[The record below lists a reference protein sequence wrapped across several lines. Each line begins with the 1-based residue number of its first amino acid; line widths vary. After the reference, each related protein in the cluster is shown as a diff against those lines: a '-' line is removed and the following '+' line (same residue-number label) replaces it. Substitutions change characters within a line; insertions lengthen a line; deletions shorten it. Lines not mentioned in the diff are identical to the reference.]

1 MRNFVS
7 HHVSAAVVGALLI
20 AAAASVTP
28 AHAQVPDARWQPWL
42 GCWTQVSETRPVGAE
57 TEVKGMVCVVPAQN
71 GDGVEVAV
79 MADGKLLRSDLIAV
93 TNQRVQKTIE
103 SCPGW
108 ETVVWSADGRRL
120 LTRSEVRCAQTAVKS
135 SSIFSISSE
144 GEWIEVRGALVGTN
158 STVSVVRYR
167 PAAFALKRVAT
178 VVGGVAQPFTL
189 VSEVGVASRY
199 ARLAA
204 GDRVDADAVLEV
216 TKHVDSPV
224 AEAWLNELQQGF
236 DLDAKELVRVADAGM
251 PSSVIDLMVALSN
264 PKQFAVRRSAE
275 SGQSVNAVR
284 RGTYGG
290 GSVGY
295 GGSRRYGSVY
305 DCGYGFLPTTYGYY
319 GDPCYPGYYGYG
331 AYGYGSGYFGYG
343 YGYPYGYSTYGGY
356 YYGSRPLV
364 IVPVGTLTGRERGQA
379 VKGAGYTR
387 RDGGGTS
394 TTTGRPQSVGTS
406 RDASAGS
413 SSSGGQSTGSSSST
427 GSTSS
432 GGDGGRTAKPRVPP
446 GG

>member
-1 MRNFVS
+1 MRNFVTQ
-7 HHVSAAVVGALLI
+7 HISAAAIGALLI
-20 AAAASVTP
+20 AGALTATP
-28 AHAQVPDARWQPWL
+28 ARAQVTDARWQPWL
-42 GCWTQVSETRPVGAE
+42 GCWSQIFESRPASAA
-57 TEVKGMVCVVPAQN
+57 TEAKGMVCVVPAQT

-79 MADGKLLRSDLIAV
+79 MADGKLLRSELIAA

-108 ETVVWSADGRRL
+108 ETVTWSADGRRL

-135 SSIFSISSE
+135 SGIFSISSE

-178 VVGGVAQPFTL
+178 VVGGEPQPFTV
-189 VSEVGVASRY
+189 VSEVGIASRY

-204 GDRVDADAVLEV
+204 GDRVDADAVLDV
-216 TKHVDSPV
+216 TKHVDLPV

-236 DLDAKELVRVADAGM
+236 DLNAKELVRIADAGM
-251 PSSVIDLMVALSN
+251 PANVIDLMVALSN
-264 PKQFAVRRSAE
+264 PKEFAVRRNAE
-275 SGQSVNAVR
+275 PGQSVREVR
-284 RGTYGG
+284 RGTFDESSIYGR
-290 GSVGY
+290 
-295 GGSRRYGSVY
+295 SRRYGSVY
-305 DCGYGFLPTTYGYY
+305 DCGFGYAFLPTTYGYY
-319 GDPCYPGYYGYG
+319 ADPCYAGYFGYG
-331 AYGYGSGYFGYG
+331 AYGYGSGYYG
-343 YGYPYGYSTYGGY
+343 YGYPYGYGSYGGY

-364 IVPVGTLTGRERGQA
+364 IVPVGTLTDQQRGQA

-387 RDGGGTS
+387 RGGGT
-394 TTTGRPQSVGTS
+394 TTTSRPQSSGTS

-413 SSSGGQSTGSSSST
+413 SSSGSSTGSSSSS
-427 GSTSS
+427 GSTGSS

-446 GG
+446 G

>member
-1 MRNFVS
+1 MRNYMS
-7 HHVSAAVVGALLI
+7 HHISAAAIGALLI
-20 AAAASVTP
+20 AGAASATP
-28 AHAQVPDARWQPWL
+28 ARAQVTDARWQPWL
-42 GCWTQVSETRPVGAE
+42 GCWTQISESRPAGAE
-57 TEVKGMVCVVPAQN
+57 TAAKGMVCVVPAQT
-71 GDGVEVAV
+71 GDGVEVAM
-79 MADGKLLRSDLIAV
+79 MADGKLVRSDLIAA

-108 ETVVWSADGRRL
+108 ESVTWSADGRRL

-144 GEWIEVRGALVGTN
+144 GEWIEVRGALVGAN
-158 STVSVVRYR
+158 STVSVVRYI

-178 VVGGVAQPFTL
+178 VVGGETQPFTV
-189 VSEVGVASRY
+189 VSEVGVASRF

-204 GDRVDADAVLEV
+204 GDRVDADAVLDV

-236 DLDAKELVRVADAGM
+236 ELDAKELVRIADAGM
-251 PSSVIDLMVALSN
+251 PANVIDLMVALSN
-264 PKQFAVRRSAE
+264 PKEFAVRRNAE
-275 SGQSVNAVR
+275 QGQNVNAVR
-284 RGTYGG
+284 RGTFGEG
-290 GSVGY
+290 AGY

-305 DCGYGFLPTTYGYY
+305 DCGYGFMPTTYGYY
-319 GDPCYPGYYGYG
+319 TDPCYRGYYGYG
-331 AYGYGSGYFGYG
+331 AYGYGTGYYGYG
-343 YGYPYGYSTYGGY
+343 YGYPYGYGTYGGY

-364 IVPVGTLTGRERGQA
+364 IVPTGTLTDQQRGQA

-387 RDGGGTS
+387 RGGGT
-394 TTTGRPQSVGTS
+394 TTTTTSRPQSSGTS

-413 SSSGGQSTGSSSST
+413 SSSGSSTGSSTSSGST
-427 GSTSS
+427 GSS

-446 GG
+446 G

>member
-7 HHVSAAVVGALLI
+7 HHVSVAALGVLLI
-20 AAAASVTP
+20 AGAASVTP
-28 AHAQVPDARWQPWL
+28 VRAQVTDARFQPWL
-42 GCWTQVSETRPVGAE
+42 GCWSQVSETRPAGAE
-57 TEVKGMVCVVPAQN
+57 AGAKGLVCVVPAQT

-79 MADGKLLRSDLIAV
+79 VADGKLLHSDLIAA

-120 LTRSEVRCAQTAVKS
+120 MVRSEVRCAQSTVKS
-135 SSIFSISSE
+135 SSIFGISPQ

-158 STVSVVRYR
+158 STVSVARYR
-167 PAAFALKRVAT
+167 PAAFTLKRVAT
-178 VVGGVAQPFTL
+178 DVGGVAQPFTL
-189 VSEVGVASRY
+189 VNEVGVTSRY

-204 GDRVDADAVLEV
+204 GERVDADAVLEV

-236 DLDAKELVRVADAGM
+236 HLDAKELVRIADAGM
-251 PSSVIDLMVALSN
+251 PSNVIDLMVALSN
-264 PKQFAVRRSAE
+264 PQQFAVRRSAE
-275 SGQSVNAVR
+275 PGQSVNAVR

-295 GGSRRYGSVY
+295 GGSRRYGTVY
-305 DCGYGFLPTTYGYY
+305 DCGFGYLPTTYGYY
-319 GDPCYPGYYGYG
+319 GDPCYPGYLGYG

-343 YGYPYGYSTYGGY
+343 YGYPYGYSGYGGY
-356 YYGSRPLV
+356 YYGTRPLV
-364 IVPVGTLTGRERGQA
+364 IIPAGRYTDQPRGQA

-387 RDGGGTS
+387 RGGGSS
-394 TTTGRPQSVGTS
+394 TTTRPQSSGAS

-413 SSSGGQSTGSSSST
+413 GSSSSGSTGSSSST
-427 GSTSS
+427 GSTGSS

>member
-7 HHVSAAVVGALLI
+7 HHVGAAAFGALLI
-20 AAAASVTP
+20 AGVASATSLR
-28 AHAQVPDARWQPWL
+28 AQVPDARWQPWL
-42 GCWTQVSETRPVGAE
+42 GCWTQISESRPAGAE
-57 TEVKGMVCVVPAQN
+57 TGAKGMVCVVPAQT

-79 MADGKLLRSDLIAV
+79 MADGKLVRSELMVA

-108 ETVVWSADGRRL
+108 ETVAWSADGRRL
-120 LTRSEVRCAQTAVKS
+120 LVRSEVRCAQTAVKS

-144 GEWIEVRGALVGTN
+144 GEWIEVRGALVGAN
-158 STVSVVRYR
+158 STVSVVRYS
-167 PAAFALKRVAT
+167 PASFTLKRVAT
-178 VVGGVAQPFTL
+178 EVGGKSQPFTL

-204 GDRVDADAVLEV
+204 GDRVDADAVLDV

-236 DLDAKELVRVADAGM
+236 DLDARELVRIADAGM
-251 PSSVIDLMVALSN
+251 PPNVIDLMVALSN
-264 PKQFAVRRSAE
+264 PKEFAVRRNAE
-275 SGQSVNAVR
+275 PSPSVNAVR
-284 RGTYGG
+284 RGTYS
-290 GSVGY
+290 GSAGY
-295 GGSRRYGSVY
+295 DGSRRYGSAY
-305 DCGYGFLPTTYGYY
+305 DCGYRYMPTTYGYY
-319 GDPCYPGYYGYG
+319 GNPCYPGYFGYG

-343 YGYPYGYSTYGGY
+343 YGYPYGYGTYGGY

-364 IVPVGTLTGRERGQA
+364 IIPAGRYTDQPRGQA

-394 TTTGRPQSVGTS
+394 TTSSRPQSWGTS

-413 SSSGGQSTGSSSST
+413 GSSHGSSTGSSSST
-427 GSTSS
+427 GSTGSS
-432 GGDGGRTAKPRVPP
+432 GGDGGRTAKPRPP
-446 GG
+446 G

>member
-7 HHVSAAVVGALLI
+7 HHVSAAALGVLLI
-20 AAAASVTP
+20 AGAGRATP
-28 AHAQVPDARWQPWL
+28 ARAQVPDARFQPWL
-42 GCWTQVSETRPVGAE
+42 GCWSQVSETRPVGQE
-57 TEVKGMVCVVPAQN
+57 PGVKGLVCVVPAQT

-79 MADGKLLRSDLIAV
+79 MADGKLLRSDLVAA

-120 LTRSEVRCAQTAVKS
+120 LTRSEVRCAQTTVKS
-135 SSIFSISSE
+135 SSIFSISSQ
-144 GEWIEVRGALVGTN
+144 GEWIEVRGALVGAN

-167 PAAFALKRVAT
+167 PAAFTLKRVASE
-178 VVGGVAQPFTL
+178 VGGVAQPFTL
-189 VSEVGVASRY
+189 VNEVGVASRY

-204 GDRVDADAVLEV
+204 GERVDADAVLEV

-236 DLDAKELVRVADAGM
+236 DLDAKELVRIADAGM
-251 PSSVIDLMVALSN
+251 PANVIDLMVALSN
-264 PKQFAVRRSAE
+264 PQAFAVARSGAPGE
-275 SGQSVNAVR
+275 GVNAVR
-284 RGTYGG
+284 RGTFGG
-290 GSVGY
+290 GSAGY

-305 DCGYGFLPTTYGYY
+305 DCGFGYLPTTYGYY
-319 GDPCYPGYYGYG
+319 GDPCYPGYFGYG
-331 AYGYGSGYFGYG
+331 AYGYGSGYYG
-343 YGYPYGYSTYGGY
+343 YGYPYGYNGYGGY
-356 YYGSRPLV
+356 YYGARPLV
-364 IVPVGTLTGRERGQA
+364 IVPAGTYSNQQRGQA

-387 RDGGGTS
+387 RDGGGS
-394 TTTGRPQSVGTS
+394 TTSRPQSSGTS

-413 SSSGGQSTGSSSST
+413 GSSGSSSTGSSST
-427 GSTSS
+427 GSTGSS

>member
-1 MRNFVS
+1 MRNIVS
-7 HHVSAAVVGALLI
+7 HQFSVAAIGALLI
-20 AAAASVTP
+20 ASAATVTP
-28 AHAQVPDARWQPWL
+28 ARAQVPDARWQPWL
-42 GCWTQVSETRPVGAE
+42 GCWSQVSETRPAGAE
-57 TEVKGMVCVVPAQN
+57 MGAKGMVCVVPAQT

-79 MADGKLLRSDLIAV
+79 MADGKLLRSEIIAA
-93 TNQRVQKTIE
+93 TNGRVQKTIE

-144 GEWIEVRGALVGTN
+144 GEWIEVRGALVGVN
-158 STVSVVRYR
+158 STVSVVRYG

-178 VVGGVAQPFTL
+178 EVGGVAQPFTL

-236 DLDAKELVRVADAGM
+236 DLDAKELVRIADAGM
-251 PSSVIDLMVALSN
+251 PPNVIDLMVALSN
-264 PKQFAVRRSAE
+264 PQEFAVRRNAE
-275 SGQSVNAVR
+275 VGQNVNLVR
-284 RGTYGG
+284 RGTGG
-290 GSVGY
+290 ASAGY
-295 GGSRRYGSVY
+295 GRRYGSVY
-305 DCGYGFLPTTYGYY
+305 DCGYGFMPSMYGYY

-331 AYGYGSGYFGYG
+331 TYGYGGYYGYGSGY
-343 YGYPYGYSTYGGY
+343 PYGYNGYGGY
-356 YYGSRPLV
+356 YYGTRPLI
-364 IVPVGTLTGRERGQA
+364 IVPQGTYTGEPRGQA

-387 RDGGGTS
+387 RGGSGGTPATS
-394 TTTGRPQSVGTS
+394 VRPQSSGTS
-406 RDASAGS
+406 RDAAP
-413 SSSGGQSTGSSSST
+413 SSGSSTGSSSSS
-427 GSTSS
+427 GSTGSS